1 MSSLNCPSKIVVFD
15 VDETLGFFVEFG
27 LLWDALL
34 SYKKINNIDLDFN
47 TILDLYPEFIR
58 PNIYT
63 ILNYLKHK
71 KETNE
76 CIDVMIYTNNQG
88 PKEWVMNIKKYFE
101 NKINYK
107 LFGQI
112 ISAFKINGKQIELC
126 RTTHNKTHKDF
137 IKCSKLPLN
146 TQICF
151 LDDTFYPDMN
161 HDNVYYIKVRPYIY
175 HLSFDLMMDRIEK
188 NVIGNNPNII
198 SFLKEY
204 LNKYNFA
211 YNTKLLKDYEIDK
224 IITKKIMIHLQ
235 EFFQREEEKKK
246 EKQREKDNKTK
257 MKKGVKKN
265 LTLKKNK
272 YF

>member
-1 MSSLNCPSKIVVFD
+1 MLSSVCPSKIVVFD

-27 LLWDALL
+27 LLWDALTL
-34 SYKKINNIDLDFN
+34 YKKINNIELNFN
-47 TILDLYPEFIR
+47 KTLDLFPEFIR

-88 PKEWVMNIKKYFE
+88 PKEWVIHIKNYFE

-112 ISAFKINGKQIELC
+112 ISAFKINGKQIELS
-126 RTTHNKTHKDF
+126 RTTHHKTHKDF
-137 IKCSKLPLN
+137 IKCSKIPLN

-161 HDNVYYIKVRPYIY
+161 HDNVYYIKVKPYIY
-175 HLSFDLMMDRIEK
+175 HLSFDTIIDRIGSSHIGK
-188 NVIGNNPNII
+188 NNKDIKI
-198 SFLKEY
+198 FLKEY
-204 LNKYNFA
+204 FNHYNFV
-211 YNTKLLKDYEIDK
+211 YNVKSIKDYEIDK

-235 EFFQREEEKKK
+235 DFFTYG
-246 EKQREKDNKTK
+246 NVSNT
-257 MKKGVKKN
+257 
-265 LTLKKNK
+265 
-272 YF
+272 